1 MAAKSGPL
9 SDHWSSA
16 LSSGPIPISEQPFE
30 MPFVPGELIVDKYEV
45 IDLLGVGGVGF
56 VVSAN
61 HIELGERVALKFLR
75 PEMLIREE
83 VVARF
88 AQEALASV
96 RIKNEHVARVF
107 DVGTLPNGF
116 PFIVMEYL
124 EGRDLYDLVVSS
136 GALPVKRAIDYVLQ
150 ACEALADAHA
160 CGIVHRDIK
169 PENLFLIERA
179 GGMEQ
184 VKVLDFVISKV
195 ALTGSGLKSKVPF
208 VRTMLPMGSPVYM
221 SPEQIRASKDI
232 DARTDIWSMGCVLH
246 ELLTGKPAFDAPSLT
261 QLSATI
267 LEAHPPKVSE
277 LTSLVPPEL
286 DEIVSRCL
294 EKLPE
299 NRYQN
304 MAQLALALYPYG
316 PRRARHSAERC
327 CMLLKVAGATHAE
340 FELPSIR
347 PPSWDGQ
354 PSGAYVTTRTSP
366 SGGLSHLLTDEAS
379 PLSQAKG
386 RSWRRTTWLG
396 IGAGLV
402 ASVVVIFAVYSNSA
416 PSGSPRAVDSAPQH
430 HDNLPA
436 RQVNA
441 PPTAA
446 RSQAETTP
454 NTPKPLA
461 TSPPSTTVSSGTVS
475 AQPTVARTAKP
486 NNRRARTTERS
497 TERSAGS
504 KAPASAN
511 ADPDPGF

>member
-1 MAAKSGPL
+1 
-9 SDHWSSA
+9 
-16 LSSGPIPISEQPFE
+16 
-30 MPFVPGELIVDKYEV
+30 MPFVPGELIAGKYEV

-61 HIELGERVALKFLR
+61 HVELGEKVALKFLR
-75 PEMLIREE
+75 PEMLVRQE

-124 EGRDLYDLVVSS
+124 EGRDLYDLVVSN
-136 GALPVKRAIDYVLQ
+136 GAQPVKRAVDYVLQ

-169 PENLFLIERA
+169 PENLFLIQRA
-179 GGMEQ
+179 GGIEQ
-184 VKVLDFVISKV
+184 VKVLDFGISKV
-195 ALTGSGLKSKVPF
+195 ALTGSALKSKVPF

-221 SPEQIRASKDI
+221 SPEQIRASKNI

-246 ELLTGKPAFDAPSLT
+246 ELLTGKAAFDAPSLT
-261 QLSATI
+261 QLTATI
-267 LEAHPPKVSE
+267 LEEQPPKVSD
-277 LTSLVPPEL
+277 LTALVPPEL
-286 DEIVSRCL
+286 DAIVSRCL

-327 CMLLKVAGATHAE
+327 CMLLKVDGASHAE

-347 PPSWDGQ
+347 PPSWDGL
-354 PSGAYVTTRTSP
+354 PSGAYVTTKTSP
-366 SGGLSHLLTDEAS
+366 SGSFVSTPEIVDFPDFRKKS
-379 PLSQAKG
+379 KT
-386 RSWRRTTWLG
+386 RRVATWLG
-396 IGAGLV
+396 IAGGLV
-402 ASVVVIFAVYSNSA
+402 ATIAVSFGVFSGANESTLPSAVGSVALSA
-416 PSGSPRAVDSAPQH
+416 KSIPATPALRTAGPPASTTGSPHASAATQPS
-430 HDNLPA
+430 
-436 RQVNA
+436 
-441 PPTAA
+441 PTNSSAA
-446 RSQAETTP
+446 
-454 NTPKPLA
+454 L
-461 TSPPSTTVSSGTVS
+461 VSSGRVEGLTPVVRTPQS
-475 AQPTVARTAKP
+475 VYQRAKTPDKANVKGAGARIISP
-486 NNRRARTTERS
+486 
-497 TERSAGS
+497 
-504 KAPASAN
+504 AN